1 MALTT
6 LQKDAILSNLPSVF
20 ADKKG
25 RLKLAEYIIAGEI
38 SWEEIEEMGSLSAS
52 QIEELRLTCKITLN
66 HKTLDTPMKSINIFI
81 TGTKESATQRIQLHA
96 LISELNLKFEEAQKG
111 IHLNVSSHETFFGN
125 LQECAAFIR
134 YKADLVILVLKDR
147 INSHTEY
154 EYWIARNNNKEDGR
168 PDIVVF
174 LQQQEELNTNMAYIN
189 SLLENEGYC
198 YSYIDDKDFL
208 FKAKDFLETSAFT
221 QSCSPCPLPPPSS
234 QSYIGSLSS
243 KRESFWKHFLRPKN
257 ITHQVA
263 SLSSS
268 AKEDICCV
276 THEDG
281 GTTYIPKP
289 RTRATTLHSID
300 IENNTTRVSN
310 MMPQASYRRP
320 IGISMLTLW
329 KNIFQKKQKSSP
341 ADYSEVFSSI
351 YAPAEVKRGAHLL
364 AQVYLHLYDETEQV
378 KAHAQM
384 ADKNAEQRGYI
395 PLSLNLKKGDN
406 VDIEFHVDGES
417 RLMSER
423 KSITWRGSFTK
434 CTFKYHVPKDIDI
447 EELSCEANL
456 FVNGALIGEMTFLTQ
471 IVESP
476 RKLNTEILSH
486 RFKKIFISYA
496 HEDYSKVKFM
506 AQAYKAQ
513 GVDYFLDRDYLKAGD
528 IYPRKISDYINS
540 ADLFILC
547 WSQNAAESDYVGLE
561 RSQALSIAK
570 NTDPINGTLTIHPIS
585 ITPRA
590 KLPNDMKDHY
600 NFDKI

>member
-6 LQKDAILSNLPSVF
+6 PQKDAILSHLPSVF
-20 ADKKG
+20 ADEKG
-25 RLKLAEYIIAGEI
+25 RLKLVEYIIAGEI
-38 SWEEIEEMGSLSAS
+38 SWEEIEETGSLSAS
-52 QIEELRLTCKITLN
+52 QIAELRWIINLRAENSFWAQISQEDSIEAYQLYLDRYPAGKYAEIAQKHIASQRTTPSNGSIIIKNETCDITL
-66 HKTLDTPMKSINIFI
+66 D
-81 TGTKESATQRIQLHA
+81 
-96 LISELNLKFEEAQKG
+96 
-111 IHLNVSSHETFFGN
+111 
-125 LQECAAFIR
+125 
-134 YKADLVILVLKDR
+134 
-147 INSHTEY
+147 NS
-154 EYWIARNNNKEDGR
+154 N
-168 PDIVVF
+168 
-174 LQQQEELNTNMAYIN
+174 
-189 SLLENEGYC
+189 
-198 YSYIDDKDFL
+198 
-208 FKAKDFLETSAFT
+208 
-221 QSCSPCPLPPPSS
+221 
-234 QSYIGSLSS
+234 
-243 KRESFWKHFLRPKN
+243 
-257 ITHQVA
+257 
-263 SLSSS
+263 
-268 AKEDICCV
+268 
-276 THEDG
+276 
-281 GTTYIPKP
+281 TTYIPKP
-289 RTRATTLHSID
+289 RPRATTLHSID
-300 IENNTTRVSN
+300 IENNTTKVSN
-310 MMPQASYRRP
+310 MMPQASYGQP

-378 KAHAQM
+378 KSHAQM
-384 ADKNAEQRGYI
+384 ADKHAEQRGYI

-590 KLPNDMKDHY
+590 DLPDDMKDHY

>member
-20 ADKKG
+20 ANEEG
-25 RLKLAEYIIAGEI
+25 RIKLAEYIIAGEI
-38 SWEEIEEMGSLSAS
+38 SWEEIEETGSLSAS
-52 QIEELRLTCKITLN
+52 QIAELRLIINLRAENSFWAQISQEDSIEAYQLYLDRYPAGKYAEIAQKHIASQRTTPSNVSIIIKNETCDITL
-66 HKTLDTPMKSINIFI
+66 D
-81 TGTKESATQRIQLHA
+81 
-96 LISELNLKFEEAQKG
+96 
-111 IHLNVSSHETFFGN
+111 
-125 LQECAAFIR
+125 
-134 YKADLVILVLKDR
+134 
-147 INSHTEY
+147 NS
-154 EYWIARNNNKEDGR
+154 N
-168 PDIVVF
+168 
-174 LQQQEELNTNMAYIN
+174 
-189 SLLENEGYC
+189 
-198 YSYIDDKDFL
+198 
-208 FKAKDFLETSAFT
+208 
-221 QSCSPCPLPPPSS
+221 
-234 QSYIGSLSS
+234 
-243 KRESFWKHFLRPKN
+243 
-257 ITHQVA
+257 
-263 SLSSS
+263 
-268 AKEDICCV
+268 
-276 THEDG
+276 
-281 GTTYIPKP
+281 TTYIPKP
-289 RTRATTLHSID
+289 RPRATTLHSID

-310 MMPQASYRRP
+310 MMPQASYSRP

-341 ADYSEVFSSI
+341 TDYSEVFSSI

-378 KAHAQM
+378 KSHAQM

-406 VDIEFHVDGES
+406 VDIEFHVDGET

-434 CTFKYHVPKDIDI
+434 CTFKYYVPKDIDI

-456 FVNGALIGEMTFLTQ
+456 FVNGALIGEMIFLTQ

-528 IYPRKISDYINS
+528 IYPRKISNYINS

-590 KLPNDMKDHY
+590 DLPDDMKDHY

>member
-20 ADKKG
+20 ANEEG

-38 SWEEIEEMGSLSAS
+38 SWEEIEETGSLSAS
-52 QIEELRLTCKITLN
+52 QIAELRLIVNSKKENSFWAYVSQEDSIEAYQQYLDQYPTGKYVNIAKIC
-66 HKTLDTPMKSINIFI
+66 MKSCGTTSSIRSTERFYNLLRKTPSI
-81 TGTKESATQRIQLHA
+81 TS
-96 LISELNLKFEEAQKG
+96 
-111 IHLNVSSHETFFGN
+111 
-125 LQECAAFIR
+125 
-134 YKADLVILVLKDR
+134 
-147 INSHTEY
+147 
-154 EYWIARNNNKEDGR
+154 
-168 PDIVVF
+168 
-174 LQQQEELNTNMAYIN
+174 
-189 SLLENEGYC
+189 
-198 YSYIDDKDFL
+198 
-208 FKAKDFLETSAFT
+208 
-221 QSCSPCPLPPPSS
+221 
-234 QSYIGSLSS
+234 
-243 KRESFWKHFLRPKN
+243 
-257 ITHQVA
+257 ITHG
-263 SLSSS
+263 
-268 AKEDICCV
+268 
-276 THEDG
+276 DG
-281 GTTYIPKP
+281 GTTYIPKTHP
-289 RTRATTLHSID
+289 KATALHSTD
-300 IENNTTRVSN
+300 IENNLRTLANRLESHTYNLFTEEQETTNSMN
-310 MMPQASYRRP
+310 ASF
-320 IGISMLTLW
+320 SFEKLMTTLW

-341 ADYSEVFSSI
+341 ADDSEVFSSI

-406 VDIEFHVDGES
+406 VDIEFHVDGET

-590 KLPNDMKDHY
+590 DLPDDMKDHY

>member
-1 MALTT
+1 
-6 LQKDAILSNLPSVF
+6 
-20 ADKKG
+20 
-25 RLKLAEYIIAGEI
+25 
-38 SWEEIEEMGSLSAS
+38 
-52 QIEELRLTCKITLN
+52 
-66 HKTLDTPMKSINIFI
+66 MKSINIFI

-111 IHLNVSSHETFFGN
+111 ILLNVSSHETFIGRG
-125 LQECAAFIR
+125 QECNAFVVDE
-134 YKADLVILVLKDR
+134 ADLVILVLKDR
-147 INSHTEY
+147 INSRTED
-154 EYWIARNNNKEDGR
+154 EYLLALSKKRKTGR

-189 SLLENEGYC
+189 SLQKNEGYC

-208 FKAKDFLETSAFT
+208 FKAKDFLETFAFS
-221 QSCSPCPLPPPSS
+221 QFDCPCPSPPPSS

-281 GTTYIPKP
+281 GTTYIPKTHP
-289 RTRATTLHSID
+289 KATALHSTD
-300 IENNTTRVSN
+300 IENNLRTLANRLESHTYNLFTEEQETTNSMN
-310 MMPQASYRRP
+310 ASF
-320 IGISMLTLW
+320 SFEKLMTTLW

-341 ADYSEVFSSI
+341 ADDSEVFSSI

-406 VDIEFHVDGES
+406 VDIEFHVDGET

-590 KLPNDMKDHY
+590 KLPDDMKDHY

>member
-20 ADKKG
+20 ANEEG
-25 RLKLAEYIIAGEI
+25 RIKLAEYIIAGEI

-52 QIEELRLTCKITLN
+52 QIEELRWIVN
-66 HKTLDTPMKSINIFI
+66 S
-81 TGTKESATQRIQLHA
+81 KE
-96 LISELNLKFEEAQKG
+96 
-111 IHLNVSSHETFFGN
+111 
-125 LQECAAFIR
+125 
-134 YKADLVILVLKDR
+134 
-147 INSHTEY
+147 
-154 EYWIARNNNKEDGR
+154 
-168 PDIVVF
+168 
-174 LQQQEELNTNMAYIN
+174 
-189 SLLENEGYC
+189 EN
-198 YSYIDDKDFL
+198 
-208 FKAKDFLETSAFT
+208 
-221 QSCSPCPLPPPSS
+221 
-234 QSYIGSLSS
+234 
-243 KRESFWKHFLRPKN
+243 SFWAYVSQEDSIEAYQQYLDQYPTGKYANIAKICMESCQTASPIRPAKN
-257 ITHQVA
+257 GDRRNLT
-263 SLSSS
+263 L
-268 AKEDICCV
+268 KNC
-276 THEDG
+276 
-281 GTTYIPKP
+281 GTTYIPECSP
-289 RTRATTLHSID
+289 CEQDVRLARNRAIIETLRENTLYLLGEYETTPTRHTRSFLGGIGTL
-300 IENNTTRVSN
+300 
-310 MMPQASYRRP
+310 
-320 IGISMLTLW
+320 L
-329 KNIFQKKQKSSP
+329 KNIFHRSKTNKSDNTTPSKV
-341 ADYSEVFSSI
+341 YSSTF
-351 YAPAEVKRGAHLL
+351 APAEVKRGAHLL

-406 VDIEFHVDGES
+406 VDIEFHVDGET

-590 KLPNDMKDHY
+590 DLPDDMKDHY

>member
-20 ADKKG
+20 ANEEG

-38 SWEEIEEMGSLSAS
+38 SWEEIEETGSLSAS
-52 QIEELRLTCKITLN
+52 QIAELRLIINLRAENSFWAQILQEDSIEAYQLYLDRYPTGKYAEIAQKHIASQRTTPSNVSIIIKNETCDITL
-66 HKTLDTPMKSINIFI
+66 D
-81 TGTKESATQRIQLHA
+81 
-96 LISELNLKFEEAQKG
+96 
-111 IHLNVSSHETFFGN
+111 
-125 LQECAAFIR
+125 
-134 YKADLVILVLKDR
+134 
-147 INSHTEY
+147 NS
-154 EYWIARNNNKEDGR
+154 N
-168 PDIVVF
+168 
-174 LQQQEELNTNMAYIN
+174 
-189 SLLENEGYC
+189 
-198 YSYIDDKDFL
+198 
-208 FKAKDFLETSAFT
+208 
-221 QSCSPCPLPPPSS
+221 
-234 QSYIGSLSS
+234 
-243 KRESFWKHFLRPKN
+243 
-257 ITHQVA
+257 
-263 SLSSS
+263 
-268 AKEDICCV
+268 
-276 THEDG
+276 
-281 GTTYIPKP
+281 TTYIPKP
-289 RTRATTLHSID
+289 RPRATTLHSID
-300 IENNTTRVSN
+300 LENNTTRVSN
-310 MMPQASYRRP
+310 MMPQASYRQS

-378 KAHAQM
+378 KSRAQM
-384 ADKNAEQRGYI
+384 ADTHAEQRGCI
-395 PLSLNLKKGDN
+395 PLSLNLKKDDN
-406 VDIEFHVDGES
+406 VDIEFHVDGET

-434 CTFKYHVPKDIDI
+434 CTFKYYVPKDIDI

-456 FVNGALIGEMTFLTQ
+456 FVNGALIGEMIFLTQ

-590 KLPNDMKDHY
+590 KLPDDMKDHY

>member
-6 LQKDAILSNLPSVF
+6 LQKDAILSHLPSVF
-20 ADKKG
+20 ANEEG
-25 RLKLAEYIIAGEI
+25 RLKLVEYIIAGEI
-38 SWEEIEEMGSLSAS
+38 SWEEIEKTGSLSAS
-52 QIEELRLTCKITLN
+52 QLEELRWIVNSKEENSFWAYVSQEDSIEAYQQYLDQYPTGKYAEIAQKHIASQRTTPSNGSIIIKNETCDITL
-66 HKTLDTPMKSINIFI
+66 D
-81 TGTKESATQRIQLHA
+81 
-96 LISELNLKFEEAQKG
+96 
-111 IHLNVSSHETFFGN
+111 
-125 LQECAAFIR
+125 
-134 YKADLVILVLKDR
+134 
-147 INSHTEY
+147 NS
-154 EYWIARNNNKEDGR
+154 N
-168 PDIVVF
+168 
-174 LQQQEELNTNMAYIN
+174 
-189 SLLENEGYC
+189 
-198 YSYIDDKDFL
+198 
-208 FKAKDFLETSAFT
+208 
-221 QSCSPCPLPPPSS
+221 
-234 QSYIGSLSS
+234 
-243 KRESFWKHFLRPKN
+243 
-257 ITHQVA
+257 
-263 SLSSS
+263 
-268 AKEDICCV
+268 
-276 THEDG
+276 
-281 GTTYIPKP
+281 TTYIPKP
-289 RTRATTLHSID
+289 RPRATTLHSID
-300 IENNTTRVSN
+300 LENNTTRVSN
-310 MMPQASYRRP
+310 MMPQASYGRP

-378 KAHAQM
+378 KSRAQM
-384 ADKNAEQRGYI
+384 ADTHAEQRGCI
-395 PLSLNLKKGDN
+395 PLSLNLKKDDN
-406 VDIEFHVDGES
+406 VDIEFHVDGET

-434 CTFKYHVPKDIDI
+434 CTFKYYVPKDIDI

-456 FVNGALIGEMTFLTQ
+456 FVNGALIGEMIFLTQ

-590 KLPNDMKDHY
+590 KLPDDMKDHY

>member
-6 LQKDAILSNLPSVF
+6 LQKDAILSHLPSVF
-20 ADKKG
+20 ADEKG
-25 RLKLAEYIIAGEI
+25 RLKLVEYIKAGEI
-38 SWEEIEEMGSLSAS
+38 SWEEIEETGSLSAS
-52 QIEELRLTCKITLN
+52 QIAELRLIINLRAENSFWAQILQEDSIEAYQLYLDRYPTGKYAEIAQKHIASQRTTPSNVSIIIKNETCDITL
-66 HKTLDTPMKSINIFI
+66 D
-81 TGTKESATQRIQLHA
+81 
-96 LISELNLKFEEAQKG
+96 
-111 IHLNVSSHETFFGN
+111 
-125 LQECAAFIR
+125 
-134 YKADLVILVLKDR
+134 
-147 INSHTEY
+147 NS
-154 EYWIARNNNKEDGR
+154 N
-168 PDIVVF
+168 
-174 LQQQEELNTNMAYIN
+174 
-189 SLLENEGYC
+189 
-198 YSYIDDKDFL
+198 
-208 FKAKDFLETSAFT
+208 
-221 QSCSPCPLPPPSS
+221 
-234 QSYIGSLSS
+234 
-243 KRESFWKHFLRPKN
+243 
-257 ITHQVA
+257 
-263 SLSSS
+263 
-268 AKEDICCV
+268 
-276 THEDG
+276 
-281 GTTYIPKP
+281 TTYIPKP

-406 VDIEFHVDGES
+406 VDIEFHVDGET

-590 KLPNDMKDHY
+590 DLPDDMKDHY

>member
-6 LQKDAILSNLPSVF
+6 LQKDAILSHLPSVF
-20 ADKKG
+20 ANEEG
-25 RLKLAEYIIAGEI
+25 RIKLAEYIIAGEI

-66 HKTLDTPMKSINIFI
+66 YKTLDTPMKSINIFI

-111 IHLNVSSHETFFGN
+111 IHLNVSSHETFIGSG
-125 LQECAAFIR
+125 QECNAFVVDE
-134 YKADLVILVLKDR
+134 ADLVILVLKDR
-147 INSHTEY
+147 IDSRTED
-154 EYWIARNNNKEDGR
+154 EYLLALSKKRKTGR

-174 LQQQEELNTNMAYIN
+174 LQQQDELTSNMAYIN
-189 SLLENEGYC
+189 SLLKHEEC
-198 YSYIDDKDFL
+198 HSYIDDEDFL
-208 FKAKDFLETSAFT
+208 FKAEDFLETSAFT
-221 QSCSPCPLPPPSS
+221 QFYRPCPSPPPSS

-289 RTRATTLHSID
+289 RPRATTLHSID
-300 IENNTTRVSN
+300 VENNTTRVSN
-310 MMPQASYRRP
+310 MMPQASYSRP

-406 VDIEFHVDGES
+406 VDIEFHVDGET

-561 RSQALSIAK
+561 ISQALSIAK

-590 KLPNDMKDHY
+590 KLPDDMKDHY

>member
-6 LQKDAILSNLPSVF
+6 PQKDAILSHLPSVF
-20 ADKKG
+20 ADEKG
-25 RLKLAEYIIAGEI
+25 RLKLVEYIIAGEI
-38 SWEEIEEMGSLSAS
+38 SWEEIEKTGSLSAS
-52 QIEELRLTCKITLN
+52 QIAELRWIINLRAENSFWAQISQEDSIEAYQLYLDRYPAGKYAEIAQKHIASQRTTPSNGSIIIKNETCDITL
-66 HKTLDTPMKSINIFI
+66 D
-81 TGTKESATQRIQLHA
+81 
-96 LISELNLKFEEAQKG
+96 
-111 IHLNVSSHETFFGN
+111 
-125 LQECAAFIR
+125 
-134 YKADLVILVLKDR
+134 
-147 INSHTEY
+147 NS
-154 EYWIARNNNKEDGR
+154 N
-168 PDIVVF
+168 
-174 LQQQEELNTNMAYIN
+174 
-189 SLLENEGYC
+189 
-198 YSYIDDKDFL
+198 
-208 FKAKDFLETSAFT
+208 
-221 QSCSPCPLPPPSS
+221 
-234 QSYIGSLSS
+234 
-243 KRESFWKHFLRPKN
+243 
-257 ITHQVA
+257 
-263 SLSSS
+263 
-268 AKEDICCV
+268 
-276 THEDG
+276 
-281 GTTYIPKP
+281 TTYIPKP
-289 RTRATTLHSID
+289 RPRATTLHSID
-300 IENNTTRVSN
+300 IENNTTGVSN
-310 MMPQASYRRP
+310 MMPQASYGRP

-351 YAPAEVKRGAHLL
+351 YTPAEVKRGAHLL

-406 VDIEFHVDGES
+406 VDIEFHVDGET

-423 KSITWRGSFTK
+423 KSITWIGSFTK

-528 IYPRKISDYINS
+528 IYPRKISNYINS

-590 KLPNDMKDHY
+590 KLPDDMKDHY